1 LRLRYSKQNTK
12 IFTMKKIVGLERHGY
27 APELNKLWYTDGTYD
42 SVPQCDTFEE
52 AEKYL
57 TNDKL

>member
-1 LRLRYSKQNTK
+1 
-12 IFTMKKIVGLERHGY
+12 MKEVHKLERHLY

-42 SVPQCDTFEE
+42 RVPGCRTFEN

-57 TNDKL
+57 TLIL